1 MVPRPLADAS
11 GRPLQ
16 FAAGFRLGRRRLVAG
31 HDLIDAEE
39 VLGVVLALLLR
50 LADEGRGHQLMVA
63 LAVVALVRLQLHF
76 GRQLEIAQRPGKLER
91 IERFLSVGDEREGVR
106 RGIAEPMACRRHLAA
121 GLLAGVGGELLD
133 MPYAP
138 LRSTTTEHPPF
149 YAPPR
154 PQRLPRF
161 QL

>member
-106 RGIAEPMACRRHLAA
+106 RGIAEPMACPPAPA
-121 GLLAGVGGELLD
+121 PGLLSGVW
-133 MPYAP
+133 AA
-138 LRSTTTEHPPF
+138 PF
-149 YAPPR
+149 YTPRAPPASIPLPPPIADAR
-154 PQRLPRF
+154 PTPRGP
-161 QL
+161 